1 MIRVLISSESR
12 FPINRK
18 LLKRVAQE
26 FLEEQK
32 IKSETEVSLSIVGD
46 RKMRELNKKY
56 RQIDQTTPVLSFG
69 LENEKSFAKYPD
81 NILHLGDIV
90 ISYPQTV
97 ELAVSENKLIDQE
110 LSFLLR
116 HGLAS
121 LLGVEG

>member
-1 MIRVLISSESR
+1 MVRVLISSESR

-26 FLEEQK
+26 FLDEQK
-32 IKSETEVSLSIVGD
+32 IKSEAEVSLSVVGD

-69 LENEKSFAKYPD
+69 LENEKPFAKYPD

-90 ISYPQTV
+90 ISYPQV
-97 ELAVSENKLIDQE
+97 VLLAAQENKLVDQKITE
-110 LSFLLR
+110 LLH
-116 HGLAS
+116 HGLAN
-121 LLGVEG
+121 LLGIQT